1 MALHEQWVSQ
11 KKWNVI
17 QGKTRQNKARTWKS
31 HHHWELEAL
40 HGMLLGGLS
49 LKPLWTNGL
58 YDTIMI
64 QFYNASSCI
73 ILYHRVSISSLD
85 RFALRKWQLVSQ
97 VHTLRSRALWPR
109 HSCQFQ
115 GQVARLPSHLT
126 PWIQIDPMNL
136 TSSMTCFSLTPPE
149 QSTSVL
155 APSPA
160 VPAVEESSLVHLRL
174 MKLQRL
180 PKVPCKVLW
189 SSCSTWFDTLMKSQ

>member
-17 QGKTRQNKARTWKS
+17 QGKTRPG
-31 HHHWELEAL
+31 
-40 HGMLLGGLS
+40 HGNRIITRSWRPYMGCFSGDRLS
-49 LKPLWTNGL
+49 SPFGETAC
-58 YDTIMI
+58 MI

-73 ILYHRVSISSLD
+73 IVYHLVSIPSLD

-97 VHTLRSRALWPR
+97 VHTLRSSALWPR

-174 MKLQRL
+174 TKLQRL